1 MNDTNNLPTIEGNL
15 YDYRAAMYEDIRNAI
30 EELGGLDAI
39 ETKMDSC
46 YDEVESYLQD
56 ELWTFDDVTGN
67 GSGSYWFN
75 RYKAQCALIGNL
87 DLLGEAIEEFDADA
101 SKLCCDPESA
111 DVTIRCY
118 LLGQIVGEVVA
129 DLREEAEDETEMDAQ
144 IELAE
149 VAKPTTEKI
158 ELA

>member
-39 ETKMDSC
+39 EAKMDSC
-46 YDEVESYLQD
+46 YSEVEEYLND
-56 ELWTFDDVTGN
+56 ELWTWDSVTGN

-75 RYKAQCALIGNL
+75 AYKAQRALIGNL
-87 DLLGEAIEEFDADA
+87 DLLGDAIREFDTDA

-118 LLGQIVGEVVA
+118 LLGQIIGEVVA
-129 DLREEAEDETEMDAQ
+129 DLREEAEDETEMDDQ

-149 VAKPTTEKI
+149 VARPTTEQT